1 MLARG
6 SWATTVGLATHVF
19 GTSRLHRTPRD
30 PYTVGKSVVGS
41 FQHCMRPP
49 HTRTQ
54 TGDTRTDT
62 RALPA
67 CQRCRRVPQAR
78 ASATHASLL
87 LHTIETSAPAAS
99 RRYADAAQRPTLAR
113 VVKSPAAQDASAGRW
128 HPLGKSCQ
136 HLHPM
141 RRAPTLGARCS
152 RLQHLVVQLSLLVA
166 AFRPD
171 ALRSHTRVEHRH
183 MSETAHTRREN
194 IGSDGG
200 SMLAVTVQHTQMLSA

>member
-1 MLARG
+1 MSLTLSYLSLPPAPL
-6 SWATTVGLATHVF
+6 GLATHVF

-41 FQHCMRPP
+41 FQHCTRPP

-78 ASATHASLL
+78 ASATHARLL

-113 VVKSPAAQDASAGRW
+113 VVKVLPHRMRVLAPARQILPAPAPDAPRTYPRSSLQPIAADCSTWLCSSA
-128 HPLGKSCQ
+128 S
-136 HLHPM
+136 
-141 RRAPTLGARCS
+141 
-152 RLQHLVVQLSLLVA
+152 LSLPSGPMHYA
-166 AFRPD
+166 ATHESSTD
-171 ALRSHTRVEHRH
+171 T
-183 MSETAHTRREN
+183 
-194 IGSDGG
+194 
-200 SMLAVTVQHTQMLSA
+200 